1 MVARLPE
8 VDPQLMRRALTQS
21 AYTAS
26 RTKWLDEFFIA
37 AGLTNVRQALILAA
51 VLEVGV
57 RSLGQSSNRPYG
69 RPLQVDGR
77 RGG

>member
-8 VDPQLMRRALTQS
+8 VDPQVMRRVLTQS

-26 RTKWLDEFFIA
+26 RTKWFDEFFIA
-37 AGLTNVRQALILAA
+37 AGLANVRQAVILAA
-51 VLEVGV
+51 GLEVGV
-57 RSLGQSSNRPYG
+57 RSLGQSSNHPNG

>member
-37 AGLTNVRQALILAA
+37 AGLTNVRQAVILAA
-51 VLEVGV
+51 GLEVGV
-57 RSLGQSSNRPYG
+57 RSLGQSGNRACG